1 MICVFMQCSLWL
13 CWIKS
18 HPESRPQI
26 CASGSV
32 LACGGAQGPRALSL
46 WHLFGFRAEVALA
59 GSSCWHH
66 CSHLSSPSCPSHQF
80 GGEQPH
86 RALSDRKSH
95 EAVLIQKMGSNSGLM
110 MKELSIWVGLALI
123 KFTAWSYRHPG
134 FNCGVSYSIVA
145 RKSWRLKIISV
156 DNYEGDN
163 PGWNL
168 NYWVLLFIQLLMI
181 SNFFNFL
188 LFLNGLH
195 RFLVPQT
202 NGLQSIYVVQIIFLS
217 KSIFYDFWYCHWSI
231 ATCVC
236 YLNN

>member
-1 MICVFMQCSLWL
+1 MLQ
-13 CWIKS
+13 
-18 HPESRPQI
+18 
-26 CASGSV
+26 
-32 LACGGAQGPRALSL
+32 ALSL
-46 WHLFGFRAEVALA
+46 PVVEPRDLEPSACDTSLVSGQRWHWLAAPAGITAHISALPPAPLTSLGESNLTVPSLTGKAMKQSWFKKWGQILVSWWKNSLF
-59 GSSCWHH
+59 S
-66 CSHLSSPSCPSHQF
+66 
-80 GGEQPH
+80 
-86 RALSDRKSH
+86 
-95 EAVLIQKMGSNSGLM
+95 
-110 MKELSIWVGLALI
+110 WVGLALI

-168 NYWVLLFIQLLMI
+168 NYWVLLSIQLLMI